1 MRKSLRIVAIT
12 LLIFL
17 GIGGVYGAWM
27 LISDPSG
34 GKFEWSLELLEGTPF
49 NSFLIPGIILL
60 LSNGLF
66 PLYIAT
72 AAIMRKTFT
81 HWLITLQ
88 GLILIGWLTAE
99 LLFNPKF
106 FVPEIYYTCYSLGFL
121 LVIIGGI
128 LIFKNRSR

>member
-1 MRKSLRIVAIT
+1 MRKSLRIVAIV

-17 GIGGVYGAWM
+17 GIGGIYGAWV

-49 NSFLIPGIILL
+49 NSFLIPGLILL
-60 LSNGLF
+60 LSNGLL

-72 AAIMRKTFT
+72 VTIRNKTFT
-81 HWLITLQ
+81 NWLIILQ

-99 LLFNPKF
+99 LLFNPEF
-106 FVPEIYYTCYSLGFL
+106 FVPEIYYTCYSLGIL
-121 LVIIGGI
+121 LVVIGGI
-128 LIFKNRSR
+128 LIFKYRRR